1 MIVPTEEEVR
11 QRTEKWNEKNP
22 DYDEVL
28 LKFNITTLL
37 KLNLFNIT
45 KHHDIIKI

>member
-1 MIVPTEEEVR
+1 MIVPTDEEVR

-28 LKFNITTLL
+28 LKFNTLL
-37 KLNLFNIT
+37 KFNLFNIT